1 MFTSGNG
8 IMDSQMLRSE
18 IKELHFIAHIDNLP
32 SIVGRGILCHNRV
45 KKIQHISVADQKIQD
60 RRAKVVVPGG
70 LKLHA
75 YVNLYFNARNPMMYK
90 IRGRHRELCIF
101 QTYPAI
107 LDEPNVVISGGNAS
121 SEYTR
126 FHPSPEG
133 MKNLD
138 KSLVY
143 AENWIDNDPFQYWRR
158 KSAVC
163 AEVLVPYS
171 VPPRFLKGIYVSCQ
185 DAYQKVT
192 ELLKSSPL
200 VESVSLNPR
209 LFFL

>member
-1 MFTSGNG
+1 M
-8 IMDSQMLRSE
+8 IRSE
-18 IKELHFIAHIDNLP
+18 IKELHFIAHIDNLS
-32 SIVGRGILCHNRV
+32 SIVGRGMLCHNRV
-45 KKIQHISVADQKIQD
+45 EKIQHISVADQKIQD

-90 IRGRHRELCIF
+90 IKGKHKELCVLQI
-101 QTYPAI
+101 YPAI
-107 LDEPNVVISGGNAS
+107 LDELKVVISDGNAS

-126 FHPSPEG
+126 FYPSPEG
-133 MKNLD
+133 VKNLD

-143 AENWIDNDPFQYWRR
+143 AEDWTSSDCFQYWRS
-158 KSAVC
+158 KSAIC
-163 AEVLVPYS
+163 AEVLVPCS

-185 DAYQKVT
+185 DAYQKVA

>member
-1 MFTSGNG
+1 M
-8 IMDSQMLRSE
+8 IRSE

-32 SIVGRGILCHNRV
+32 SIVERGILCHNRV
-45 KKIQHISVADQKIQD
+45 KKIQHTSVADQEIQD
-60 RRAKVVVPGG
+60 RRDKVVVPGG
-70 LKLHA
+70 LKLHD

-90 IRGRHRELCIF
+90 IKGRHRELCVLQI
-101 QTYPAI
+101 YPAI
-107 LDEPNVVISGGNAS
+107 LDEPKIVISDGNAS

-126 FHPSPEG
+126 FYPSPEG
-133 MKNLD
+133 VENLD

-143 AENWIDNDPFQYWRR
+143 AENWIDSNRFQYWHR

-171 VPPRFLKGIYVSCQ
+171 VLPKFLKGIYVSCQ

-192 ELLKSSPL
+192 ELLKSSPP
-200 VESVSLNPR
+200 VESVSLNPK